1 MQLDLTMNPEYIA
14 ELQDRAKQRQTMAKV
29 WLQPMKERATRAAA
43 GPMWAMLLNNFRV
56 VWTERSFL
64 LITLSAMKL
73 ITLDDITISKYGRA
87 DNKPFCKNVIT
98 VVILLA

>member
-43 GPMWAMLLNNFRV
+43 GPM
-56 VWTERSFL
+56 
-64 LITLSAMKL
+64 
-73 ITLDDITISKYGRA
+73 
-87 DNKPFCKNVIT
+87 
-98 VVILLA
+98 